1 MPQPLSMVSS
11 VPEILTYARSL
22 KSHDKFVE
30 AQVKETGTK
39 ATWSWVGFA
48 VSVILVIALG
58 NSGAP
63 ALVILP
69 ILTGIPTLVLGI
81 VFSSQKAKW
90 SKENM
95 EDRRLELVTQLFS
108 VLGRDIPR
116 RAKCAVNVSFDDYRT
131 HGTQVSLDK
140 SGWFGS
146 LKRSKFED
154 AWFTAR
160 GMLYDGN
167 RFKITI
173 TQNVHRKEKSKRKYT
188 KINERFQEEV
198 TLLLKV
204 SPESYP
210 NIANLAPALQ
220 ATVFDGLQVTRMLAD
235 GNLVRITCATPPAT
249 RLQGRYG
256 TNTEGW
262 DNLATGH
269 TVLKLF
275 LAVYG
280 KLQECRATQAA

>member
-1 MPQPLSMVSS
+1 M
-11 VPEILTYARSL
+11 R
-22 KSHDKFVE
+22 
-30 AQVKETGTK
+30 
-39 ATWSWVGFA
+39 
-48 VSVILVIALG
+48 ILVIAIG

-63 ALVILP
+63 ALVVLP
-69 ILTGIPTLVLGI
+69 ILTGILTLVMGI
-81 VFSSQKAKW
+81 ISSIQYAKW
-90 SKENM
+90 KKENI
-95 EDRRLELVTQLFS
+95 EDRRLELVTQLFA

-140 SGWFGS
+140 EGMFGS
-146 LKRSKFED
+146 LKRYKYED
-154 AWFTAR
+154 TWFTAR
-160 GMLYDGN
+160 GMLYDSN

-173 TQNVHRKEKSKRKYT
+173 TQNVHRKEKAKRKYT
-188 KINERFQEEV
+188 KINERIQEEI

-210 NIANLAPALQ
+210 NVDRLAPALQ
-220 ATVFDGLQVTRMLAD
+220 ATVFEGLQVTRMLAE
-235 GNLVRITCATPPAT
+235 GNLLRITCATPPAT

-256 TNTEGW
+256 TNASGW
-262 DNLATGH
+262 ENLATGD
-269 TVLKLF
+269 TVLRLF